1 MFTEFQED
9 IQLLNG
15 DITAK
20 QKSLYEVS
28 HLSFLTSSSSTAGA
42 IVHQFSEAPRSM
54 RDKMSQLKGEIGE
67 KTSWDSKYCSELF
80 HRR

>member
-1 MFTEFQED
+1 
-9 IQLLNG
+9 
-15 DITAK
+15 
-20 QKSLYEVS
+20 
-28 HLSFLTSSSSTAGA
+28 
-42 IVHQFSEAPRSM
+42 M

>member
-1 MFTEFQED
+1 MRET
-9 IQLLNG
+9 N
-15 DITAK
+15 
-20 QKSLYEVS
+20 
-28 HLSFLTSSSSTAGA
+28 LSFRDTLPKFYRELGNFD
-42 IVHQFSEAPRSM
+42 IVEQFSEAPRSM